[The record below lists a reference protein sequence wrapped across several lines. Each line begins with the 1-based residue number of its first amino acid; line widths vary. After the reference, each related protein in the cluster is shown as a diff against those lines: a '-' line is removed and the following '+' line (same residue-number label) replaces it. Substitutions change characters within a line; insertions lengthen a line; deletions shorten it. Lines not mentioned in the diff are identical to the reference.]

1 MVLVS
6 LRLEALEFH
15 VVGPLAGAHPS
26 QPATPSRQR
35 SFLYP
40 RSIHE
45 VDNGRLL
52 GFGADLAA
60 DHPGFHD
67 EEYKQRRVDIARLAF
82 SHEIGQPIPRVEY
95 TAEEAATWGSV
106 MRELEQLFPAHAC
119 STFLQAYPQF
129 GFSPDTVP
137 QLCDVSEVLQRATG
151 WRIRP
156 VAGLMHPRDFLAG
169 LAFRTF
175 HSTQYMRHT
184 RQPGYT
190 PEPDLCHELLGHVAM
205 LADPAYAKMVEAIGV
220 ASLGAS
226 DKEIWH
232 LTKVYWY
239 TVEFGVVQEGGCTK
253 AFGAGI
259 LSSYGEMKHM
269 AAGGAELLPLDP
281 VALQPKMSY
290 KDGFQKAYYVLEG
303 FEQGTRKLQEWARQS
318 TRDRTGHPTGST

>member
-1 MVLVS
+1 MLDLDRGTS
-6 LRLEALEFH
+6 EPTSHTITPE
-15 VVGPLAGAHPS
+15 VV
-26 QPATPSRQR
+26 
-35 SFLYP
+35 FVP

-239 TVEFGVVQEGGCTK
+239 TVE
-253 AFGAGI
+253 
-259 LSSYGEMKHM
+259 
-269 AAGGAELLPLDP
+269 GGAELLPLDP